1 VNSQIMKPGSL
12 SDAPPHGVQVHEGFS
27 RDIAADDVGIVIGL
41 GNHVES
47 CNSRLAQRRQDGFA
61 VFGFSDVKGPVVPI
75 DVKPLG
81 SKDFA
86 AADTRQK
93 E

>member
-1 VNSQIMKPGSL
+1 MKSSPL

-27 RDIAADDVGIVIGL
+27 RDIAADDVGIVIGP

-61 VFGFSDVKGPVVPI
+61 VFGFSDVKGTVVPI
-75 DVKPLG
+75 DVGPFG
-81 SKDFA
+81 GQDFA